1 MNPTTT
7 RLSLCLAVLLLLWS
21 SSSTTTTTT
30 QAFVPLPSS
39 SRQGILASSSSSSS
53 TRRFVSS
60 DLERPSVDQDVTT
73 TTANNNN
80 NNNSNTKN
88 NKALPVGSSS
98 IPKTLRIQGQGIPSR
113 QERVQLL
120 DSSTYEKNLIDSWE
134 TADEAGFDW
143 EIEKLRRWAAGLR
156 MRDDGS
162 WVKQPALLDF
172 LVSPSKVVDPTALR
186 GPRPAGLSDSVKV
199 FGAQFLTSLGFGP
212 ALGMAAIPTAVIQ
225 KYEGSWFDFI
235 KGVLGGD
242 LQTLAGGPLFLLLAK
257 YFHEYGPIFN
267 LSL

>member
-1 MNPTTT
+1 MMKNPTTTTIT
-7 RLSLCLAVLLLLWS
+7 RLSLCLAVVLLLQ
-21 SSSTTTTTT
+21 SSSTSTT
-30 QAFVPLPSS
+30 QAFVPQLVPPSC
-39 SRQGILASSSSSSS
+39 RQGTLATRST

-60 DLERPSVDQDVTT
+60 DLERPTPVDQDEDVI
-73 TTANNNN
+73 ANKDTNKAA
-80 NNNSNTKN
+80 TLVGFN
-88 NKALPVGSSS
+88 NKNS

-134 TADEAGFDW
+134 TADLAGFDW

-162 WVKQPALLDF
+162 WVKQPALFDF
-172 LVSPSKVVDPTALR
+172 LVSPSKVVDDPSATR
-186 GPRPAGLSDSVKV
+186 GPRPAGMSDSFKV